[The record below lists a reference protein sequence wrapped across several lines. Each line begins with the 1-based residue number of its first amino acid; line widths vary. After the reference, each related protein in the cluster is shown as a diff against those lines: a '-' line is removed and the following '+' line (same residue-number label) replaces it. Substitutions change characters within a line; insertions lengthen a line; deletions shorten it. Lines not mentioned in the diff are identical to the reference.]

1 MTATAI
7 GNRLRCIAAAAL
19 CLAGLALLAPPAAG
33 DAGAAPQACADGARE
48 LRHGFYAFFPPV
60 SYSAD
65 EDPESPGF
73 DTHRGYEADLVTAIE
88 AMRNTGLSFARSGI
102 APWDDIWLRP
112 AGPEYDVISG
122 GITILDSRTRDAGGA
137 QAVAFTTG
145 YIAFRQSLLVRAAD
159 ADRLADY
166 GRLTDRVTVGVL
178 ANTTG
183 EARLLELTGLTG
195 QDGVLAAGVRV
206 ETPAGTVV
214 ADGSA
219 DYYINAAG
227 ESPLLAKRL
236 RLHPPSA
243 GAPQVVYLGDDL
255 GEGELI
261 PSLLDGRIDAIA
273 RGEIGNRDAA
283 HDSGGGLVVAA
294 LDDRVEWGGMALDA
308 GDSEL
313 IACLDERID
322 WLTDGRKIGYAQWR
336 ADPAVF
342 MRRAE
347 AWNDRSG

>member
-1 MTATAI
+1 MATTTTR
-7 GNRLRCIAAAAL
+7 NRFRLTAAAAL
-19 CLAGLALLAPPAAG
+19 CLACAFALAPPAAG
-33 DAGAAPQACADGARE
+33 DAHGSPQACADGAE
-48 LRHGFYAFFPPV
+48 LRLGFYAFFAPI

-65 EDPESPGF
+65 PDPDAPGF
-73 DTHRGYEADLVTAIE
+73 DTHRGYEADLVTALE
-88 AMRNTGLSFARSGI
+88 AMRNTGLSFVRSGI

-112 AGPEYDVISG
+112 AGPEYDVVSG

-137 QAVAFTTG
+137 QVVAFSTG
-145 YIAFRQSLLVRAAD
+145 YVAFRQSLLTRAAD
-159 ADRLADY
+159 AERLAGYD
-166 GRLTDRVTVGVL
+166 RLTDRVTVGVL

-195 QDGVLAAGVRV
+195 RDGVLAAGVRV

-219 DYYINAAG
+219 GYYITAGG

-243 GAPQVVYLGDDL
+243 AAPQVAYLGDDL
-255 GEGELI
+255 GEGDLI
-261 PSLLDGRIDAIA
+261 GALRTGRIDAVA
-273 RGEIGNRDAA
+273 RGEIGNSDAA
-283 HDSGGGLVVAA
+283 HDSGGDLVVAA

-308 GDSEL
+308 GDAGL

-322 WLTDGRKIGYAQWR
+322 WLTGRRSIGYAEWR
-336 ADPAVF
+336 ADPTVF

-347 AWNDRSG
+347 AWNARNG

>member
-1 MTATAI
+1 MATTW
-7 GNRLRCIAAAAL
+7 NRLRFTAAAAAL
-19 CLAGLALLAPPAAG
+19 CLVFLPSPVAG
-33 DAGAAPQACADGARE
+33 DANGAPRACADGASE
-48 LRHGFYAFFPPV
+48 LRLGFYAFFAPV

-73 DTHRGYEADLVTAIE
+73 DTHQGFEADLVTALE

-112 AGPEYDVISG
+112 DGPEYDVVSG

-137 QAVAFTTG
+137 QVVAFSTG

-159 ADRLADY
+159 SDRLADY
-166 GRLTDRVTVGVL
+166 DRLTDRVTVGVL

-195 QDGVLAAGVRV
+195 EDGVLAAGVRV
-206 ETPAGTVV
+206 ETPAGTVA

-219 DYYINAAG
+219 EYFITSAG

-243 GAPQVVYLGDDL
+243 GAPQIVYLGDDL
-255 GEGELI
+255 GERELI
-261 PSLLDGRIDAIA
+261 VALRNGQIDAIA
-273 RGEIGNRDAA
+273 RGEIGNSDAA
-283 HDSGGGLVVAA
+283 HDSGGDLVVTA
-294 LDDRVEWGGMALDA
+294 LDDRVEWGGMALPA
-308 GDSEL
+308 GDAEL

-322 WLTDGRKIGYAQWR
+322 WLTDGRKVGYAQWR
-336 ADPAVF
+336 ADPGVF

-347 AWNDRSG
+347 AWNARIG